1 MAMEMH
7 RGQTINAG
15 PTKPNHGEQRL
26 TWSNFFRPVLD
37 LLLTC
42 WYFAPTKLLSFS
54 SAAAAAAATP
64 TRASE
69 TARVTGTIIC
79 TSDGDVRLCFQTDP
93 TTHPYLLVDL
103 PLTLAELAAAVETG
117 VASIDLECAA
127 ERGWSGRWRMTCNGR
142 RLRGRA
148 TRRAEADATVAAVLE
163 GARTVKAGAGVI
175 EGATYV
181 RGEFERVGG
190 RGSAAAESEAYHLV
204 EPERGG
210 PDGEEGLCALSVF
223 FIAAEAAK

>member
-1 MAMEMH
+1 MH

-15 PTKPNHGEQRL
+15 PTKPNHDQQRL

-54 SAAAAAAATP
+54 AAAATP

-79 TSDGDVRLCFQTDP
+79 TSGGDVRLCFQTDP

-103 PLTLAELAAAVETG
+103 PLTPAELAAAVETG
-117 VASIDLECAA
+117 VASIALECAA
-127 ERGWSGRWRMTCNGR
+127 ERGWEGRWRMTCNGR

-175 EGATYV
+175 GGSTYV
-181 RGEFERVGG
+181 RGEFERVG
-190 RGSAAAESEAYHLV
+190 RGSAAAAESEAYHLV

-210 PDGEEGLCALSVF
+210 PAGEEGLCVLSVF
-223 FIAAEAAK
+223 FIAAVSAK

>member
-1 MAMEMH
+1 MAMETH

-15 PTKPNHGEQRL
+15 PTKPNHDEQRL

-54 SAAAAAAATP
+54 AAAAP

-103 PLTLAELAAAVETG
+103 PLTPAEVAAAVETG
-117 VASIDLECAA
+117 VASIALECAA
-127 ERGWSGRWRMTCNGR
+127 ARGGAGRWRAWCNGR
-142 RLRGRA
+142 RLRGSA
-148 TRRAEADATVAAVLE
+148 TRRAEVDATEAAVLE

-175 EGATYV
+175 GGATYV

-190 RGSAAAESEAYHLV
+190 GGSAAAESEAYHLV

-210 PDGEEGLCALSVF
+210 PDGKEGLCVLSVF
-223 FIAAEAAK
+223 FIAAAAAK